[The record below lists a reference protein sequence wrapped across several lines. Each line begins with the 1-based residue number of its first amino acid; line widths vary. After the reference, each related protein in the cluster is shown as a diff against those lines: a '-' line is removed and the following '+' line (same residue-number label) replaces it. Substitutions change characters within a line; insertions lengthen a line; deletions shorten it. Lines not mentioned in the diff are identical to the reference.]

1 MATKNIV
8 PRADSEGQIG
18 TSLKRWLKGVF
29 VNLLVT
35 GAVTDGFNITS
46 VSEIRQQID
55 FNNLMQSEIDF
66 NNLEGV

>member
-1 MATKNIV
+1 MATKNFV
-8 PRADSEGQIG
+8 PRSDSEGQIG

>member
-8 PRADSEGQIG
+8 PRSDGEGQIG
-18 TSLKRWLKGVF
+18 TSLKKWLKGVF

-35 GAVTDGFNITS
+35 GAVTDGVNITS